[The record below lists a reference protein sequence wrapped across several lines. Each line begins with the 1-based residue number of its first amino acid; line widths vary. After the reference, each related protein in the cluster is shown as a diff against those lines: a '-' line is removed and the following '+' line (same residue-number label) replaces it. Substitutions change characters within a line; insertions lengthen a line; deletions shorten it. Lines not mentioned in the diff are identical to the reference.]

1 MTGNQSAFK
10 SFLLIY
16 SDHTFI
22 NKGTGL
28 DTYYVKDSENKPL
41 FVRSWKPEHGSPK
54 AILQIIHGM
63 SEHSGR
69 YSHVARFFTE
79 NGFIVVAHDH
89 RGHGRTD
96 PDQLGHIAHERGLD
110 ALAENIGD
118 IKKQITNE
126 HPDLPV
132 IMLGH
137 SMGSFCLQRYFQL
150 TNDRADAII
159 YSGSNG
165 RPSRLLPVGIWTT
178 SALMKIWGGEK
189 RSPFLDNLLSKSFNR
204 HFKPNRTKA
213 DWLSRDEAMVDLFLD
228 DPLCDETL
236 SIKFLHALFT
246 GLRDLHHHKPFADH
260 DKNIPVLLLSGER
273 DPVSNM
279 GKGVRNLE
287 KLIRKSGVNRVDVK
301 LYKDGR
307 HEMLN
312 ETNREEV
319 LNDLYGWIQDN
330 VES

>member
-1 MTGNQSAFK
+1 MISVLSLTYRSKPFTITRK
-10 SFLLIY
+10 E
-16 SDHTFI
+16 
-22 NKGTGL
+22 L
-28 DTYYVKDSENKPL
+28 DTFYVKDSEGKSL
-41 FVRSWKPEHGSPK
+41 FTRVWKPKKIKPK

-69 YSHVARFFTE
+69 YSHVGRYFSE
-79 NGFIVVAHDH
+79 RGFIVVAHDH

-96 PDQLGHIAHERGLD
+96 PDHLGHIGHERGLD
-110 ALAENIGD
+110 ALSENIGD
-118 IKKQITNE
+118 IKNHIAKE
-126 HPDLPV
+126 HPNLPI

-165 RPSRLLPVGIWTT
+165 RPSRLLPVGIWIT
-178 SALMKIWGGEK
+178 SALMKIWGGK
-189 RSPFLDNLLSKSFNR
+189 RRSTFLDNLLSKSFNR
-204 HFKPNRTKA
+204 HFKPSRTKA
-213 DWLSRDEAMVDLFLD
+213 DWLSRDETMVGLFLD
-228 DPLCDETL
+228 DPLCDKTL
-236 SIKFLHALFT
+236 TVQFLYALFT

-260 DKNIPVLLLSGER
+260 DKNIPILLLSGDH

-287 KLIRKSGVNRVDVK
+287 KLIRKSGIKQVDVN

-312 ETNREEV
+312 EINRDEV
-319 LNDLYGWIQDN
+319 MNDLHGWIQKN
-330 VES
+330 VQS